1 MSSSAPSDARADRR
15 YPEITDEELARV
27 ESLIGVVLRR
37 PGARTVASTDT
48 LIGYARAIGSRIPL
62 YVDVAHGL
70 RTYWG
75 SLVGHPTSL
84 YSFDDTVVAPALP
97 GIQSIYAGCAWRWE
111 LPLRL
116 GTQVSTTAVLEGVER
131 KTGSFAGE
139 MVLQTGRVEYR
150 DDSERLLATA
160 RPRVLRT
167 QRDEARARGKYR
179 DVETYRYSSAELDGI
194 IDMYQNEEIRGDRP
208 LYWEDVKPGDQLP
221 GLVKGPVTTEDM
233 GMFVGAI
240 RQTLFFSDFLD
251 HWRRH
256 PADAYWSPDTGSPDW
271 WDASLLRDDVAQEFG
286 FALAHDT
293 GSQRVAWI
301 ENCVSNWAGDFS
313 FLRDLDVTL
322 HRPCYRGDTT
332 WVTGSVTDKRRVGHP
347 PQERFELTCD
357 LTAVNQ
363 RGETTA
369 SGQAVVQVVSKQT
382 DTIPPVLRL
391 PDDYDPFRGLP
402 R

>member
-1 MSSSAPSDARADRR
+1 MSVTATAGPQAARR
-15 YPEITDEELARV
+15 YPEITGEELARA
-27 ESLIGVVLRR
+27 ESLVGVVLRR
-37 PGARTVASTDT
+37 PVTRTIASTDT

-62 YVDVAHGL
+62 YVDVAQGL

-75 SLVGHPTSL
+75 SLLGHPTSL
-84 YSFDDTVVAPALP
+84 YCFDDTVVAPALP
-97 GIQSIYAGCAWRWE
+97 GIQSIYAGCHWRWE
-111 LPLRL
+111 QPLRV
-116 GTQVSTTAVLEGVER
+116 GTPVSTTAVLENVER
-131 KTGSFAGE
+131 KTGSFAGD

-150 DDSERLLATA
+150 DGDGRLLATA

-167 QRDEARARGKYR
+167 PRDVARARGKYLGT
-179 DVETYRYSSAELDGI
+179 EMYRYSAAELDGI
-194 IDMYQNEEIRGDRP
+194 IDAYQAEEIRGDRP
-208 LYWEDVKPGDQLP
+208 LYWEEAQVGDPLP
-221 GLVKGPVTTEDM
+221 ALVKGPVTTEDM

-240 RQTLFFSDFLD
+240 RQTLFFGDFLD

-256 PADAYWSPDTGSPDW
+256 PADAYWSPDTRCPDW
-271 WDASLLRDDVAQEFG
+271 WDASLLRDEVAQEFG
-286 FALAHDT
+286 FPFAHDT

-313 FLRDLDVTL
+313 FLHDLDVTL
-322 HRPCYRGDTT
+322 HLPCFRGDTT
-332 WVTGSVTDKRRVGHP
+332 WVHGEVTGKRRTGHP
-347 PQERFELTCD
+347 PRERFELTCA

-369 SGQAVVQVVSKQT
+369 SGRAVVHVVSKEV
-382 DTIPPVLRL
+382 DTIPPVLKL

>member
-1 MSSSAPSDARADRR
+1 M
-15 YPEITDEELARV
+15 I
-27 ESLIGVVLRR
+27 LRR
-37 PGARTVASTDT
+37 PVGRTVASTDT

-62 YVDVAHGL
+62 YVDVAEGL

-84 YSFDDTVVAPALP
+84 YCFDDTVVAPALP
-97 GIQSIYAGCAWRWE
+97 GIQSIYAGCHWRWE

-116 GTQVSTTAVLEGVER
+116 GTEVTATAVLEKVER
-131 KTGSFAGE
+131 KTGSYAGQ
-139 MVLQTGRVEYR
+139 MVLQSGRVDYR
-150 DDSERLLATA
+150 DGIGGLLATA

-167 QRDEARARGKYR
+167 PRDEARTRGKYA
-179 DVETYRYSSAELDGI
+179 DVDVYRYSPTELDAI
-194 IDMYQNEEIRGDRP
+194 IEAYQAEEIRGGRP
-208 LYWEDVKPGDQLP
+208 LYWEDVEPGDKLP

-256 PADAYWSPDTGSPDW
+256 PADAYWSPDTHSPDW
-271 WDASLLRDDVAQEFG
+271 WDASLLRDEVAQEFG
-286 FALAHDT
+286 FPLAHDT

-313 FLRDLDVTL
+313 FLRELDVTL
-322 HRPCYRGDTT
+322 RRPCFRGDTT
-332 WVTGSVTDKRRVGHP
+332 WVQGSVTAKRRTGRP
-347 PQERFELTCD
+347 PQERFELICD

-363 RGETTA
+363 RGQTTA
-369 SGQAVVQVVSKQT
+369 TGQAVVQVVSKEV

>member
-1 MSSSAPSDARADRR
+1 MSVTEAAGSQADHR
-15 YPEITDEELARV
+15 YPQITAEELARA
-27 ESLIGVVLRR
+27 ESLVGVVLRR
-37 PGARTVASTDT
+37 PVTRTIASTDT
-48 LIGYARAIGSRIPL
+48 LIGFARAIGSRIPL
-62 YVDVAHGL
+62 YTEVAQGL

-75 SLVGHPTSL
+75 SLLGHPTSL
-84 YSFDDTVVAPALP
+84 YCFDDTVIAPALP
-97 GIQSIYAGCAWRWE
+97 GIQSIYAGCHWQWE
-111 LPLRL
+111 RPLRV
-116 GTQVSTTAVLEGVER
+116 GTNISTTAVVESVAR

-150 DDSERLLATA
+150 DGNGRLVAAA

-167 QRDEARARGKYR
+167 PRDEARARGKYR
-179 DVETYRYSSAELDGI
+179 GVEVYRYSPAELDAI
-194 IDMYQNEEIRGDRP
+194 IDAYQAEEIRGERP
-208 LYWEDVKPGDQLP
+208 LYWEETGVGEKLP
-221 GLVKGPVTTEDM
+221 SLVKGPVTTEDM
-233 GMFVGAI
+233 GMFVGAT

-256 PADAYWSPDTGSPDW
+256 PADAYWAPDTRAPDW
-271 WDASLLRDDVAQEFG
+271 WDASLLRDEVAQEFG
-286 FALAHDT
+286 FPLAHDT

-313 FLRDLDVTL
+313 FLRELDVTL
-322 HRPCYRGDTT
+322 HRPCFRGDTT
-332 WVTGSVTDKRRVGHP
+332 WVSGEVTGKRRVGRA
-347 PQERFELTCD
+347 PQERFELTCA

-363 RGETTA
+363 RGEVTA
-369 SGQAVVQVVSKQT
+369 SGQAVVQVVSKEV